1 MKGARV
7 PTAPGAFLKRLG
19 RRFVQDGCF
28 QLASSLAYA
37 SLLAIGPLV
46 VLGFSAMASFQGAEA
61 LAEHVRRVLL
71 AHLLPTSQQAVE
83 RYLAEIAHRAGALS
97 IFGALGLLLTGAALW
112 QMVEDA
118 FNRIWRVR
126 KKRTLWHQWLIFW
139 AFLTLFP
146 LFFGIS
152 ITITTWFASLPLA
165 REVQRG
171 VEFLTQAPL
180 LLPWLASAV
189 GFFFAYLLLP
199 NTRVDKR
206 AAAIGGAVAGLLFE
220 LAKLGF
226 AFYVAHMAHWQKLYG
241 ALAALP
247 IFLVWLYL
255 LWLIA
260 LFGAE
265 LAYCI
270 EHPQAVR
277 RLREDEV
284 RFVALLAAAECAA
297 GLAEG
302 RLWCAQEAAQRWGVS
317 RGLARYIGERLED
330 AGVFV
335 RALCEAERECWTLA
349 KDAHALSCAELFQRV
364 AGALAAPPAWPALA
378 DSPLMERL
386 HAQLAAAEQAMTERL
401 GRCSLASL
409 AEAMQQETSRE
420 P

>member
-1 MKGARV
+1 MPV
-7 PTAPGAFLKRLG
+7 APGAFLARLG

-37 SLLAIGPLV
+37 SLLAIGPLA
-46 VLGFSAMASFQGAEA
+46 VLGFSAMASFQGAAA

-83 RYLAEIAHRAGALS
+83 HYLAEIAHRAGALS
-97 IFGALGLLLTGAALW
+97 IFGALGLLLAGAALW

-126 KKRTLWHQWLIFW
+126 EKRTLWQQWLIFW

-146 LFFGIS
+146 LLFGIS
-152 ITITTWFASLPLA
+152 ISITTWFASLPFA

-171 VEFLTQAPL
+171 VEFLVQAPL
-180 LLPWLASAV
+180 LLPWAASAV

-206 AAAIGGAVAGLLFE
+206 AAALGGAVAGLLFE

-226 AFYVAHMAHWQKLYG
+226 AFYVAHMAHWQKIYG
-241 ALAALP
+241 TLAALP

-265 LAYCI
+265 LAYCL

-277 RLREDEV
+277 RLREDEM
-284 RFVALLAAAECAA
+284 RFMALLAAAECAA
-297 GLAEG
+297 GMTEG
-302 RLWCAQEAAQRWGVS
+302 RLWSAGEAARRWGVS
-317 RGLARYIGERLED
+317 RGLARYVGEILER

-335 RALCEAERECWTLA
+335 RAATDDGARWALA
-349 KDAHALSCAELFQRV
+349 KDAHALSCAELLHRV
-364 AGALAAPPAWPALA
+364 AGGVAVPPPWPALDGDALAQRLRARLEAAQAALDRELGACALAA
-378 DSPLMERL
+378 
-386 HAQLAAAEQAMTERL
+386 
-401 GRCSLASL
+401 L
-409 AEAMQQETSRE
+409 AERIGEEAPEEERADG
-420 P
+420 